1 MDTGRLVEGRREPGC
16 EGVFTECGETEV
28 LAWVYVF
35 VCTNVCEACECICM
49 HMCVHVNM
57 CICEC
62 ACVYVCTCVC
72 RYVCACVWVCMGVGV
87 CRCGGCAGVCVWR
100 T

>member
-35 VCTNVCEACECICM
+35 VCTNVCEACECVCM
-49 HMCVHVNM
+49 YMCVHVNM

-72 RYVCACVWVCMGVGV
+72 RYVCACV
-87 CRCGGCAGVCVWR
+87 
-100 T
+100 